1 MDRAPTHDAPDW
13 LVPDALAGVVDLF
26 GWLTPT
32 ELRRAVDELA
42 FKRRETVEVDTVA
55 SVVDDAVD
63 AYVLVSAPPVA
74 IDEDTT
80 EGGLMAKDTPR
91 HAGAL
96 RDGDQ
101 PLAVGPVAFPTLP
114 EGAVDLPHILDVD
127 PRTVT
132 REALADA
139 VLERLSDEAVASITA
154 DDPTRLETLA
164 DVTYDLEAWA
174 AVDVGRVRDRIVA
187 ELDDS

>member
-1 MDRAPTHDAPDW
+1 MDRAPTDDAPDW
-13 LVPDALAGVVDLF
+13 LVPDTLAGVVDLF

-42 FKRRETVEVDTVA
+42 FKRRETVESDTVA
-55 SVVDDAVD
+55 AIVDDAVD
-63 AYVLVSAPPVA
+63 AYVLVSAPPAA
-74 IDEDTT
+74 IDEDTVPLDN
-80 EGGLMAKDTPR
+80 EHPL
-91 HAGAL
+91 
-96 RDGDQ
+96 
-101 PLAVGPVAFPTLP
+101 LAVGPVAFPTLP
-114 EGAVDLPHILDVD
+114 DGAADLPHILDVD

-139 VLERLSDEAVASITA
+139 VLDRLSEEAVAAITA
-154 DDPTRLETLA
+154 ADPTRLETLA

>member
-1 MDRAPTHDAPDW
+1 MDRAPTDDAPDW
-13 LVPDALAGVVDLF
+13 LVPDALAGIVDLF

-42 FKRRETVEVDTVA
+42 FKRRETVEPSTVA
-55 SVVDDAVD
+55 AVVDDAVD
-63 AYVLVSAPPVA
+63 AYVLVSAPAAA
-74 IDEDTT
+74 IDEGTVPLDN
-80 EGGLMAKDTPR
+80 EHPL
-91 HAGAL
+91 
-96 RDGDQ
+96 
-101 PLAVGPVAFPTLP
+101 LAVGPVAFPTLP
-114 EGAVDLPHILDVD
+114 DGATDLPHILDVD

-139 VLERLSDEAVASITA
+139 VLERLSEEAVAAITA
-154 DDPTRLETLA
+154 DDATRLETLA

>member
-1 MDRAPTHDAPDW
+1 MDRAPTDDAPDW

-42 FKRRETVEVDTVA
+42 FKRRETVESDTVA
-55 SVVDDAVD
+55 AVVDDAVD
-63 AYVLVSAPPVA
+63 AYVLVSAPPAV
-74 IDEDTT
+74 IDEDTVPLDN
-80 EGGLMAKDTPR
+80 EHPL
-91 HAGAL
+91 
-96 RDGDQ
+96 
-101 PLAVGPVAFPTLP
+101 LAVGPVAFPTLP
-114 EGAVDLPHILDVD
+114 DGAADLPHILDVD

-139 VLERLSDEAVASITA
+139 VLERLSEEAVAAITA

>member
-42 FKRRETVEVDTVA
+42 FKRRETVEADTVA
-55 SVVDDAVD
+55 AVVDDAVD
-63 AYVLVSAPPVA
+63 AYVLVSAPPAAV
-74 IDEDTT
+74 DEDTV
-80 EGGLMAKDTPR
+80 
-91 HAGAL
+91 
-96 RDGDQ
+96 
-101 PLAVGPVAFPTLP
+101 PLDNEDPLLTVGPVAFPTLP